1 MTENRD
7 NNNLLNLFTE
17 VKDTVIRRI
26 RGRKKDVAL
35 VLSSGGA
42 RGLAHIGA
50 IEELLDRGYHIQSI
64 AGTSMGALVGGMYA
78 SGHLETFREWM
89 KTIDKRKIHELT
101 DYSPSL
107 NHLVKG
113 KRIIEALMHI
123 VPDVDIDEL
132 PIPYAAI
139 STDWESGHE
148 VVFRHGSLYQA
159 IRASISLPAYL
170 EPMHID
176 SKVLIDGGTTN
187 PLPLN
192 RVERK
197 KGDLLVAVNV
207 CGHDYEGELKLKRTA
222 ERQHI
227 ASSRTLQLLNKIM
240 PEAFKLDFNY
250 YTLLNRT
257 ASIMIHQNAQLMMR
271 ICPPDIL
278 LDLPMRRFSGSDYA
292 KSERLIAL
300 GRARMKRVLDEYE
313 S

>member
-1 MTENRD
+1 
-7 NNNLLNLFTE
+7 
-17 VKDTVIRRI
+17 
-26 RGRKKDVAL
+26 
-35 VLSSGGA
+35 
-42 RGLAHIGA
+42 
-50 IEELLDRGYHIQSI
+50 
-64 AGTSMGALVGGMYA
+64 VGGMYA

-89 KTIDKRKIHELT
+89 KTIDKRKIRELT

-170 EPMHID
+170 EPMHIG

-197 KGDLLVAVNV
+197 KGDLLVAINV

-278 LDLPMRRFSGSDYA
+278 LDLPMRRFSGSDYD